1 MQTAYDRVHYPT
13 APQGFAYPARFGALA
28 QLCGAPAPRVQGYRA
43 LEIGCG
49 DGVHTMAM
57 ALEAPESAFFGFD
70 LAQTAIADAT
80 RLAREAGLANVAF
93 AQRDI
98 LDHGLA
104 PRSFDYVVAHG
115 VYAWTPPQVAE
126 GVLALI
132 GEVLTDDGVAV
143 VSYNVMPGCALR
155 LRLREAMAPAAARE
169 SEPRRR
175 IESARAVLAR
185 IATEKHD
192 TALAGEAET
201 LLAKDPAI
209 LFHDDLGDI
218 FAPVTVGAFSAAAAA
233 HGLDHLC
240 DCDPATLAAA
250 LSSDGPRTQSE
261 WLAQEAARDMREGT
275 RFRRSVLVRAG
286 GARDRRLVPT
296 RLTALYAC
304 ATLTR
309 ESARAWRTEAGGR
322 IATDDALVASFLDA
336 LAARGEQGLSLDTL
350 EGRFDDRADTLLRL
364 VIAGVATLRARPAP
378 IGSDAATRPLASPL
392 ARAQARQG
400 RRALASLRGGE
411 IEMGEPQMR
420 EFLRLLDGERDR
432 AALARAMAARA
443 KAAPQ
448 ALAAAVDAA
457 LRDVA
462 RLGLLYAVS

>member
-1 MQTAYDRVHYPT
+1 MRTAYDRVHYPT
-13 APQGFAYPARFGALA
+13 APQGFAYPARLGALA
-28 QLCGAPAPRVQGYRA
+28 QLCGAPAPRARSYNA

-49 DGVHTMAM
+49 DGVHLIAS

-70 LAQTAIADAT
+70 LAATAIASAT
-80 RLAREAGLANVAF
+80 SLAREAGIANVAF

-115 VYAWTPPQVAE
+115 VYAWTPPKVAD

-155 LRLREAMAPAAARE
+155 LRLREAMLPAAA
-169 SEPRRR
+169 SDSDPRRR
-175 IESARAVLAR
+175 IEAARAVLAR
-185 IATEKHD
+185 IATEKRD
-192 TALAGEAET
+192 AELAGEAET

-209 LFHDDLGDI
+209 LFHDDLGEI
-218 FAPVTVGAFSAAAAA
+218 YAPVGVGAFSAAAAA

-240 DCDPATLAAA
+240 DCESATLAAA
-250 LSSDGPRTQSE
+250 LSSDGPRTQAD
-261 WLAQEAARDMREGT
+261 WLEQEAARDAHEGT

-286 GARDRRLVPT
+286 GERDRRLVPT
-296 RLTALYAC
+296 RLAGLYAC

-309 ESARAWRTEAGGR
+309 ESERVWRAEAGGR
-322 IATDDALVASFLDA
+322 LATDDGVVASFLDA
-336 LAARGEQGLSLDTL
+336 LAARGAQGLPLDIL
-350 EGRFDDRADTLLRL
+350 EGRFDDRTDTLLRL
-364 VIAGVATLRARPAP
+364 VIAGVVTLRARPAP
-378 IGSDAATRPLASPL
+378 IATEAGAHPLASPL

-400 RRALASLRGGE
+400 RHELASLRGGE
-411 IEMGEPQMR
+411 IEMREPRMR
-420 EFLRLLDGERDR
+420 EFIGLLDGRRDR
-432 AALARAMAARA
+432 AALAQAMAART

-448 ALAAAVDAA
+448 AMTPAVDAA
-457 LRDVA
+457 LVDVA
-462 RLGLLYAVS
+462 RLGLLYAVN